1 MWVGNSHQHAGVAK
15 VEVAIA
21 LAGGDDSV
29 SGSETC
35 GASINAAE
43 PCSDCRDKS
52 ESLRNGEASTAAA
65 DAAAAAASEYAAIF
79 SGDRSLSFGRQ
90 LGSVRLRLLGKP
102 KFSNASSLISE
113 ASFGDSGG

>member
-1 MWVGNSHQHAGVAK
+1 MMEMCAGVAK

-35 GASINAAE
+35 GASSNAAE
-43 PCSDCRDKS
+43 TCSDCRDKS
-52 ESLRNGEASTAAA
+52 ASLRNGETSTAAAA

-90 LGSVRLRLLGKP
+90 LGSVRLRLLGRP
-102 KFSNASSLISE
+102 KFSSASSLISE